1 MVGETLLD
9 RHGATGNSRNMAND
23 VQDITEDQD
32 KTQPPMSALRY
43 ETPFE
48 LYSEMPQVK
57 QMTQHRPR
65 DDEENL
71 EYLNRL
77 AGSTTPE
84 EAVTFAAFAAV
95 PAMAIWW
102 AYECLRIASDD
113 MTAADRELMEHV
125 ANWCSYSD
133 NENRYRVMSRSLY
146 APVRSPAVFLGL
158 AVGWSGGPI
167 APNDSAAV
175 PAHRAPR
182 AINSA
187 VLSCLARAEL
197 QQRPVRLA
205 RFIDLASALFRPF

>member
-1 MVGETLLD
+1 M
-9 RHGATGNSRNMAND
+9 MASD
-23 VQDITEDQD
+23 VEDSSEEAD

-48 LYSEMPQVK
+48 LYAAMPQLK

-65 DDEENL
+65 EEEEAVAYL
-71 EYLNRL
+71 ERL

-84 EAVTFAAFAAV
+84 ESVTYSAFAAV

-102 AYECLRIASDD
+102 AYECLRVASDE
-113 MTAADRELMEHV
+113 MSNADRELMEHV

-133 NENRYRVMSRSLY
+133 AENRYRVMSRSLY
-146 APVRSPAVFLGL
+146 APQRTPAVFLGL

-167 APNDSAAV
+167 APNDNGAV

-205 RFIDLASALFRPF
+205 RFIDQASALFRPF